1 MCLCVCVSVDNTQLE
16 CEQGRR
22 GQRRRQRQR
31 QRRPQSKRRP
41 GRGRRGDSDEMY
53 TRCVVVFFRLSQ
65 ARPNFWSLHTLCY
78 YLNAAY
84 GHRLLATLDPLWHPR
99 RFLLGES
106 LLSWHLMQFV
116 SLYVYVCVCVCVSV
130 CFFVGVYVC
139 GCVCMFSIKVI

>member
-1 MCLCVCVSVDNTQLE
+1 MWTTHNWNANKA
-16 CEQGRR
+16 R
-22 GQRRRQRQR
+22 GGNGGGSGSGNGARSQNDDQ
-31 QRRPQSKRRP
+31 
-41 GRGRRGDSDEMY
+41 DEDDAA
-53 TRCVVVFFRLSQ
+53 TATKCIPVVLLFFFRLSQ

-116 SLYVYVCVCVCVSV
+116 SLCVYVCMCVCVSV

>member
-1 MCLCVCVSVDNTQLE
+1 MCLCVC
-16 CEQGRR
+16 
-22 GQRRRQRQR
+22 GQHTIGMRTRQEGATAAAAAAATAPAVKTTTRTRTTRRQRR
-31 QRRPQSKRRP
+31 NVYPL
-41 GRGRRGDSDEMY
+41 
-53 TRCVVVFFRLSQ
+53 CCCFFFRLSQ

-116 SLYVYVCVCVCVSV
+116 SFYVYACVCVCVSV

>member
-1 MCLCVCVSVDNTQLE
+1 MWTTHNWNANKA
-16 CEQGRR
+16 R
-22 GQRRRQRQR
+22 G
-31 QRRPQSKRRP
+31 
-41 GRGRRGDSDEMY
+41 GNGDGSGNGARSQNDDQDEDDAA
-53 TRCVVVFFRLSQ
+53 TATKCIPVVLFFFRLSQ

-116 SLYVYVCVCVCVSV
+116 SFYMYACVCVCVSV

>member
-1 MCLCVCVSVDNTQLE
+1 MCLCVCVNVDNTQLE
-16 CEQGRR
+16 CEQGKR
-22 GQRRRQRQR
+22 GQRRRQR

-41 GRGRRGDSDEMY
+41 GRGRRGDSDEIY
-53 TRCVVVFFRLSQ
+53 TRCLVFFFRLSQ

>member
-1 MCLCVCVSVDNTQLE
+1 MSVCVCE
-16 CEQGRR
+16 C
-22 GQRRRQRQR
+22 GQHTIGMRTRQEGATAAAAAAATAPAVKTTTRTRTTRRQRR
-31 QRRPQSKRRP
+31 NVYPL
-41 GRGRRGDSDEMY
+41 
-53 TRCVVVFFRLSQ
+53 CCFFFRLSQ

-139 GCVCMFSIKVI
+139 GCVCVCFQLK